1 MDAQEFKKLYEADNL
16 YRFAENGVEVSGDEA
31 TQIIEF
37 YLSQNPSCDWLPL
50 SERYYAYG
58 KGGITIE
65 YPKSRE
71 YVLIGC
77 AEHIS

>member
-1 MDAQEFKKLYEADNL
+1 MNAQEFKELYEADNL
-16 YRFAENGVEVSGDEA
+16 YKLAENGVEVTGIDAKE
-31 TQIIEF
+31 IIEF
-37 YLSQNPSCDWLPL
+37 YLSQKPSCDWLPK
-50 SERYYAYG
+50 SEKFYAYG